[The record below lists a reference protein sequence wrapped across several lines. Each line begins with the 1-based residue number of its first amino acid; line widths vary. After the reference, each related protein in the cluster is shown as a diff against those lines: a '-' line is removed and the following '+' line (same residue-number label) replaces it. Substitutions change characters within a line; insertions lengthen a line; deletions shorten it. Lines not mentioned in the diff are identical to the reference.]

1 MAILDKFLNQF
12 GLSWSGSYKDY
23 YSEDTGAVASPRG
36 PIDQSCNEYERPS
49 KIAILVNSRCVK
61 ENLSKDANLSMSRLI
76 EEEMTYFSFIPY
88 QICNCAY
95 IGEHKAWAMY
105 NLNNKRTLSLAINE
119 INYHLGTL
127 HDLEEDSAIEKII
140 PADYQINFNS
150 ICFDYGLITSPEDL
164 PRSYLIYAPKTKS
177 GKKSQYPLI
186 AFFNTSKYGIK
197 SIHEENYIGELCYSV
212 NGEMS
217 KACIHCWKHGKFA
230 EFNFSVVGRSFL
242 ISTIKTIG
250 ESGKLFTLYDCM
262 WKFTDYIDF
271 ADQ

>member
-1 MAILDKFLNQF
+1 MLLSRCCLALSIPPFFKIANQNICSIFLYHYSTTFSKIQRHSQIFEWAGICMAILDKFLNQF

-76 EEEMTYFSFIPY
+76 EKEMTYFSFIPY

-105 NLNNKRTLSLAINE
+105 NLNNKRILSLAINE

-150 ICFDYGLITSPEDL
+150 ICLHRLTRAHSPLSCAMD
-164 PRSYLIYAPKTKS
+164 K
-177 GKKSQYPLI
+177 
-186 AFFNTSKYGIK
+186 
-197 SIHEENYIGELCYSV
+197 
-212 NGEMS
+212 
-217 KACIHCWKHGKFA
+217 
-230 EFNFSVVGRSFL
+230 
-242 ISTIKTIG
+242 
-250 ESGKLFTLYDCM
+250 
-262 WKFTDYIDF
+262 
-271 ADQ
+271 